1 MINTAPASTNNNF
14 EVNPHALKK
23 VKERFLMLPSPGSC
37 ATFRDVVTGINQGY
51 AGILKD
57 FYKRNGGNN
66 DIEPG
71 YLLNCLDYMY
81 GDGFQPNGPKIL
93 SGGLFNTWQP
103 HKIQYSGKPTTA
115 VDVSLF
121 LDYMERMFSVDTER
135 HYMMWWLAHAI
146 RRPEQKI
153 IATPVLRSR
162 QGIGKTF
169 MVGTLMRGIMG
180 SSADVC
186 ALGDIV
192 GTFQDAVIGKTT
204 LLIDECYVDKRRTTN
219 VLKVFQSNET
229 LMVNRKNLPV
239 ITIENKLNLIIASND
254 FDPVYFESSDRRFF
268 IPQFIEYKVDQPESM
283 RFIAKFADWL
293 TNEDGYQKVRDYLEG
308 VNLSEYSPY
317 APAIMTESKQAR
329 LGWSLEDK
337 ISEQIEKLI
346 SKVLVINVSSV
357 KACLTVDSPQP
368 LSDRKVAACLEQAG
382 CISKRTD
389 SGVFHITPYGVEQG
403 FTKDTAPKA
412 LKDAF
417 SKLNLSSIA
426 NSF

>member
-1 MINTAPASTNNNF
+1 MTTAAPAPTNNNIQ
-14 EVNPHALKK
+14 VSQHALRK
-23 VKERFLMLPSPGSC
+23 VKERFLILPSRGSC
-37 ATFRDVVTGINQGY
+37 ATFRDVITGIDQGY

-57 FYKRNGGNN
+57 FYKKNGGHS

-71 YLLNCLDYMY
+71 YLLGCLDYLY
-81 GDGFQPNGPKIL
+81 GEGFKPNGPKIL
-93 SGGLFNTWQP
+93 PGGLFNTWQP
-103 HKIQYSGKPTTA
+103 HKFIYSGTLATA
-115 VDVSLF
+115 DDVPLF
-121 LDYMERMFSVDTER
+121 LEYMERMFSVEAECR
-135 HYMMWWLAHAI
+135 YMTWWLAHAI
-146 RRPEQKI
+146 RCPEQKI

-186 ALGDIV
+186 GLGDIV
-192 GTFQDAVIGKTT
+192 GTFQDAIIGKTT

-229 LMVNRKNLPV
+229 LMVNRKNQPV
-239 ITIENKLNLIIASND
+239 ITIENKLNLVIASND

-268 IPQFIEYKVDQPESM
+268 IPQFIEYKVDQPESK
-283 RFIAKFADWL
+283 RFIAQFANWL
-293 TNEDGYQKVRDYLEG
+293 TNENGFQKVRDYLET
-308 VNLSEYSPY
+308 VNLSDYSPY
-317 APAIMTESKQAR
+317 DPAIMTESKQAR

-337 ISEQIEKLI
+337 ILEQIEKLI
-346 SKVLVINVSSV
+346 SKATVVNVSSI

-368 LSDRKVAACLEQAG
+368 LSDRKVASCLEQAG

-389 SGVFHITPYGVEQG
+389 SGVLHITPYGVEQG

-412 LKDAF
+412 LKDAL
-417 SKLNLSSIA
+417 SKLNLI
-426 NSF
+426 NF

>member
-1 MINTAPASTNNNF
+1 MTNAAPANTNSF
-14 EVNPHALKK
+14 QVNPHALNK
-23 VKERFLMLPSPGSC
+23 VKERFLILPSRGSC
-37 ATFRDVVTGINQGY
+37 ATFRDVVTGIDQGY

-57 FYKRNGGNN
+57 FYKKSGGNN

-71 YLLNCLDYMY
+71 YLLGCLDYLY
-81 GDGFQPNGPKIL
+81 GEGFQPNGPKIL
-93 SGGLFNTWQP
+93 RGGLYNTWQP
-103 HKIQYSGKPTTA
+103 HNVNYSGKSATA
-115 VDVSLF
+115 ADVPLF
-121 LDYMERMFSVDTER
+121 LDYMERMFSVESER
-135 HYMMWWLAHAI
+135 QYMMWWLAHAI
-146 RRPEQKI
+146 RCPEQKI

-186 ALGDIV
+186 ALSDIV
-192 GTFQDAVIGKTT
+192 GTFQDAIIGKTT

-268 IPQFIEYKVDQPESM
+268 IPQFIEYKIDQPESK
-283 RFIAKFADWL
+283 RFIEKFANWL
-293 TNEDGYQKVRDYLEG
+293 TGENGFQKVRDYLEG

-317 APAIMTESKQAR
+317 DPAIMTESKQAR
-329 LGWSLEDK
+329 LGWSLDDK

-346 SKVLVINVSSV
+346 SKVSVINVSSV
-357 KACLTVDSPQP
+357 KTCLTVDSPQP
-368 LSDRKVAACLEQAG
+368 LSDRKIAACLEQAG

-403 FTKDTAPKA
+403 FTKETAPKA

-417 SKLNLSSIA
+417 SKLNLSSMA